1 MLAALAGMRLR
12 GRALVTVAS
21 VMVAATLSACSVSIG
36 ELNLRPEQHY
46 EEKVSIKGRIARR
59 EAVGSE
65 TLLEIADERECRIL
79 VRVNGPVTEELDT
92 WVKVSGVLVPEMR
105 VGSQVLYDVVAA
117 DDVSST
123 GAPWFPNL
131 L

>member
-1 MLAALAGMRLR
+1 M
-12 GRALVTVAS
+12 
-21 VMVAATLSACSVSIG
+21 MVAATLSACSVSIG